1 MRVKFLGA
9 WDMLSKW
16 KWRNCQIDKNPSFR
30 FKKVLGIIKQLLLIT
45 IIVKKLQVM
54 TASITINKTKN
65 VVACIDPLI
74 SAKVD

>member
-1 MRVKFLGA
+1 MWVKYLGA
-9 WDMLSKW
+9 WDMLSKSN
-16 KWRNCQIDKNPSFR
+16 WRNCQTDKKLSYSF
-30 FKKVLGIIKQLLLIT
+30 KVLGIIKQLLLIT